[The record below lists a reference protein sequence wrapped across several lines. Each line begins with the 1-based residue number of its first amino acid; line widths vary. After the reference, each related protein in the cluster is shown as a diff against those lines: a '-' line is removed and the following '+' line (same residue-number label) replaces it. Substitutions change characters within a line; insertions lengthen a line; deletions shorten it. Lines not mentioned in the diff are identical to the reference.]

1 MMLSHAKSKRVW
13 LVSLVSKQLIMQL
26 IQTNEYSMFR
36 NKNAKEASYLICF
49 CGKLNDWLKTNHIG
63 PVSIYRNRKED
74 GSSRWDFKYVN
85 LMWNFGDKCSQQYNK
100 RDLAGSGVLKNISIS
115 R

>member
-1 MMLSHAKSKRVW
+1 MNIQCLETR
-13 LVSLVSKQLIMQL
+13 MQKG
-26 IQTNEYSMFR
+26 QSC
-36 NKNAKEASYLICF
+36 LICC
-49 CGKLNDWLKTNHIG
+49 CGVLNEPAENK
-63 PVSIYRNRKED
+63 SYMNRKED

-100 RDLAGSGVLKNISIS
+100 RGLAGSGVLKNISIS

>member
-1 MMLSHAKSKRVW
+1 
-13 LVSLVSKQLIMQL
+13 MQL

-36 NKNAKEASYLICF
+36 NKNAKGAKLPDLLLRCEPAENKSYM
-49 CGKLNDWLKTNHIG
+49 
-63 PVSIYRNRKED
+63 NRKED

-100 RDLAGSGVLKNISIS
+100 RDLAGSCVLKNISIS

>member
-36 NKNAKEASYLICF
+36 NKNAKEA
-49 CGKLNDWLKTNHIG
+49 KV
-63 PVSIYRNRKED
+63 P
-74 GSSRWDFKYVN
+74 
-85 LMWNFGDKCSQQYNK
+85 
-100 RDLAGSGVLKNISIS
+100 DLLL